1 MNAEIIQSYRLN
13 RTEEKMKAIVIN
25 AYGDESIL
33 NYTDVDRPELKA
45 DEILVKVHAAAVN
58 PADWK
63 IREGMGESLGFKL
76 PLILGGDIAGT
87 VEVVGDGVE
96 DFKQGD
102 AVYGITSSSLSGGYA
117 EYAVAKADAIVL
129 KPNDLSFEAAAAIP
143 IAALTAW
150 QAMFVVAN
158 LGSGQQ
164 ILITGASGG
173 VGSMAVQL
181 AKAKGAFVIGT
192 ASGKN
197 EQFVRDLGA
206 DEFIDYTKQNF
217 EKIVKDVDVVFDTV
231 GGDTQDKAFQ
241 TLKKGGFLV
250 SSAHTPSAEK
260 AREFGIESAWFF
272 CQQSAEQLTQINQ
285 LIDEGKLKVYIETIL
300 PLTEVKK
307 AHQLSQSGRTR
318 GKIVLQIGA

>member
-1 MNAEIIQSYRLN
+1 
-13 RTEEKMKAIVIN
+13 MKAVVIN
-25 AYGDESIL
+25 EYGDESVLHYI
-33 NYTDVDRPELKA
+33 DVERPKPKA
-45 DEILVKVHAAAVN
+45 DEVLVKVHVAAVN

-63 IREGMGESLGFKL
+63 IRDGMGEQFGFKL

-87 VEVVGDGVE
+87 VKAVGNGVE
-96 DFKQGD
+96 NFKQGD
-102 AVYGITSSSLSGGYA
+102 AVYGMTLSSLSGGYA
-117 EYAVAKADAIVL
+117 EYAIAKADTITL
-129 KPNDLSFEAAAAIP
+129 KPDNLNFEEAAAIP
-143 IAALTAW
+143 IGALTAW
-150 QAMFVVAN
+150 QAMFDLAH
-158 LGSGQQ
+158 LSSGQR

-206 DEFIDYTKQNF
+206 DEFVDYTRQPF
-217 EKIVKDVDVVFDTV
+217 EEVVKDVDVIFDTI
-231 GGDTQDKAFQ
+231 GGDTQERAFQ

-250 SSAHTPSAEK
+250 TSSQTPSEEK
-260 AREFGIESAWFF
+260 AKEFGVEAAFVF
-272 CQQSAEQLTQINQ
+272 CKPNAGQLTEINR
-285 LIDEGKLKVYIETIL
+285 LIEEGKLKIHIETIL

-318 GKIVLQIGA
+318 GKIVLQVGTYSKL

>member
-1 MNAEIIQSYRLN
+1 
-13 RTEEKMKAIVIN
+13 MKAIVIKT
-25 AYGDESIL
+25 YGNE
-33 NYTDVDRPELKA
+33 DVLDYVDVERPEPKA
-45 DEILVKVHAAAVN
+45 DEVLVKVHAAAVN
-58 PADWK
+58 PIDWK
-63 IREGMGESLGFKL
+63 IRDGMGERFGLKL

-87 VEVVGDGVE
+87 IEEVGVEVKN
-96 DFKQGD
+96 FKQGD
-102 AVYGITSSSLSGGYA
+102 AVYGMTVSGGFSGGYA

-129 KPNDLSFEAAAAIP
+129 KPESITFEEAAAIP

-150 QAMFVVAN
+150 QAMFDLAN
-158 LGSGQQ
+158 LSSGQK

-181 AKAKGAFVIGT
+181 AKAKGAIAIGT

-197 EQFVRDLGA
+197 EKFVRDLGA
-206 DEFIDYTKQNF
+206 DEFVDYTQQPF
-217 EKIVKDVDVVFDTV
+217 EEVVKDVDVVFDTI
-231 GGDTQDKAFQ
+231 GNDTQERAFQ

-250 SSAHTPSAEK
+250 TSAQTPSAEK
-260 AREFGIESAWFF
+260 AKEFGVEAAFVF
-272 CQQSAEQLTQINQ
+272 CKPNAGQLTEINR
-285 LIDEGKLKVYIETIL
+285 LIEEGKLKIHIETIL